1 MSLTPQRVRTETPS
15 TTTKSLIKAGNW
27 SKCFP
32 TKFST
37 ETSSCVF
44 VKKLLTVAVS
54 NITYL
59 RGMFPEKAYANR
71 SLDGLALKILKG
83 KNECPEAQSL
93 ANWLMGAFDALEKK
107 YLRELMLVVY
117 EDPTKPDVVQEL
129 YTFKFSY
136 PDGQATCQLLQG
148 KEGTEVKN
156 INPDDIYRS
165 TQNLLRTLI
174 VLTQGL
180 NHLPDSNL
188 TMKLTYYD
196 AVTPTDYEPAGFCPT
211 PLVEHQ
217 LPSGAASLQSGQVD
231 TDFHC
236 VQLSVKAV
244 AGQRG
249 GQLGQQVEEAVQQV
263 NQEPAVSS
271 PPPVQ
276 SQPLSSVSTL
286 PFSPSHPPSSVRSLL
301 GPQTYQVS
309 QAVSSVSLLSEQSEL
324 DNGIHCSCS
333 NHHPDPLML
342 QCTYCSTLQHA
353 ACYRIVSADKIPA
366 QHCCVTCSIAQG
378 VTCTDSRLVKM
389 STKPAITHTCLFRRM
404 LSLLCQVDVVTL
416 HQVTDRLGVELDTA
430 GAVLQKLTEE
440 GCLVVEGE
448 AWVVQ
453 RDLLLSTFLP
463 KYLGIKKKQGANGA
477 RERVIE
483 TSGAKIQLNA
493 GGEAS
498 ANDLPVVI
506 AGEGAGDTAA
516 GDGQVF
522 VEVKSSV
529 VAQPYQ
535 DARNEGKRSLV
546 TDREVKGDNMRVS
559 KRKKV
564 SAVKGSLN
572 I

>member
-1 MSLTPQRVRTETPS
+1 MSLTPQRVRTEAPS

-71 SLDGLALKILKG
+71 SMDGLALKILKG

-117 EDPTKPDVVQEL
+117 EDPTNPDVVQEL

-148 KEGTEVKN
+148 KEGNEVKN

-196 AVTPTDYEPAGFCPT
+196 AVTPTDYEPAGFIPT

-217 LPSGAASLQSGQVD
+217 LPSGAASLQSGKVD

-249 GQLGQQVEEAVQQV
+249 GYLGQQVEQAVQQI

-276 SQPLSSVSTL
+276 SQPPSSVSTI
-286 PFSPSHPPSSVRSLL
+286 PFSPSHPPSVWSQL
-301 GPQTYQVS
+301 GPQTSQLS
-309 QAVSSVSLLSEQSEL
+309 QAFSSVSLLSEQSEL

-333 NHHPDPLML
+333 NRHPDPLML

-404 LSLLCQVDVVTL
+404 LSLLCQVDAVTL
-416 HQVTDRLGVELDTA
+416 HQVTERLGVELDTA

-448 AWVVQ
+448 DWVVQ

-463 KYLGIKKKQGANGA
+463 KYLGIKKKQGTSSATKE
-477 RERVIE
+477 ERVIE
-483 TSGAKIQLNA
+483 IQMNA
-493 GGEAS
+493 GGEAT
-498 ANDLPVVI
+498 ANDLSVVI
-506 AGEGAGDTAA
+506 VGDGAGDTAA
-516 GDGQVF
+516 EDGQQVS

-535 DARNEGKRSLV
+535 IARNEGKRSLV
-546 TDREVKGDNMRVS
+546 TDRDVKEGNVRVS

>member
-1 MSLTPQRVRTETPS
+1 M
-15 TTTKSLIKAGNW
+15 
-27 SKCFP
+27 
-32 TKFST
+32 
-37 ETSSCVF
+37 
-44 VKKLLTVAVS
+44 
-54 NITYL
+54 
-59 RGMFPEKAYANR
+59 AYANR
-71 SLDGLALKILKG
+71 SMDGLALKILKG

-148 KEGTEVKN
+148 KEGNEVKN

-180 NHLPDSNL
+180 NHLPDCKM

-196 AVTPTDYEPAGFCPT
+196 VVTPTDYEPAGFIPT

-249 GQLGQQVEEAVQQV
+249 GQLGQQAEEAVQQI

-276 SQPLSSVSTL
+276 SQPPSSVSTI
-286 PFSPSHPPSSVRSLL
+286 PFSPSRPTSVRSLL
-301 GPQTYQVS
+301 GPQTSQVS
-309 QAVSSVSLLSEQSEL
+309 QAFSSVSLLSEQSEL

-404 LSLLCQVDVVTL
+404 LSLLCQVDAVTL
-416 HQVTDRLGVELDTA
+416 HQVTERLGVELDTA

-448 AWVVQ
+448 DWVVQ
-453 RDLLLSTFLP
+453 REPLLSTFLP
-463 KYLGIKKKQGANGA
+463 KYLGIKKKQGASGA
-477 RERVIE
+477 TKEERVIE
-483 TSGAKIQLNA
+483 IQMNA
-493 GGEAS
+493 GGEAT

-506 AGEGAGDTAA
+506 VGDGAGDTAA
-516 GDGQVF
+516 EDGQQVS

-546 TDREVKGDNMRVS
+546 TDREVKGGNVRVS

>member
-1 MSLTPQRVRTETPS
+1 MSLTPQRVRTEAPS
-15 TTTKSLIKAGNW
+15 TTTKSLMKAGNW

-59 RGMFPEKAYANR
+59 RGMFPEMAYANR
-71 SLDGLALKILKG
+71 SMDGLALKILKG

-148 KEGTEVKN
+148 KEGNEVKN
-156 INPDDIYRS
+156 INTDDIYRS
-165 TQNLLRTLI
+165 TQSLLRTLI

-180 NHLPDSNL
+180 NNLPDCKM

-196 AVTPTDYEPAGFCPT
+196 AVTPTDYEPAGFIPT
-211 PLVEHQ
+211 PLVEHH

-236 VQLSVKAV
+236 VQLNVKAV

-249 GQLGQQVEEAVQQV
+249 GQHGQQAEEAVQQI
-263 NQEPAVSS
+263 NQEPVVFS
-271 PPPVQ
+271 PPPGQ
-276 SQPLSSVSTL
+276 SQPPSSVSLLTAK
-286 PFSPSHPPSSVRSLL
+286 SPSHPPSSVRSQL
-301 GPQTYQVS
+301 GTQTS
-309 QAVSSVSLLSEQSEL
+309 QLSQGFSSVSLLSEQSEL

-378 VTCTDSRLVKM
+378 VTCTDSKLVKM

-404 LSLLCQVDVVTL
+404 LSLLCQVDAVTL
-416 HQVTDRLGVELDTA
+416 HQVTERLGVELDTA
-430 GAVLQKLTEE
+430 SAVLQKLTEE

-448 AWVVQ
+448 DWVVQ
-453 RDLLLSTFLP
+453 RESLLSTLLP
-463 KYLGIKKKQGANGA
+463 KYLGIKKKQGTSSATKE
-477 RERVIE
+477 ERVIE
-483 TSGAKIQLNA
+483 IQINA
-493 GGEAS
+493 GGKAT

-506 AGEGAGDTAA
+506 VGDGAGDTAVE
-516 GDGQVF
+516 DGQQVS

-535 DARNEGKRSLV
+535 IARNEGKRSLV
-546 TDREVKGDNMRVS
+546 TDRDVKEGNVRVS